1 MLLLAHQFGQLAIAL
16 IPLRS
21 PLRKLARVC
30 GYRNPCDLFQK
41 SYLQSLGFDVS
52 TIVDVGVDHGTKE
65 LYGAFENCFFVLV
78 DPRRNAPS
86 LLRYK
91 PARYIF
97 VNKALGAKNGHLLLR
112 EQEEGKTSLL
122 ERTKLTASPI
132 LAEYEVEVTTLDT
145 LLESVKFEGSIGI
158 KLDTE
163 GYEIEIMKGLEKY
176 KDITRFV
183 ICEASIRERF
193 VGSYQFSDL
202 IEFMLERDFL
212 FFNFLNPTNR
222 RPMYYD
228 VIFVPRTSDLLK

>member
-1 MLLLAHQFGQLAIAL
+1 MLLVVHEFSRLEIAL

-21 PLRKLARVC
+21 PLGKLARVC
-30 GYRNPCDLFQK
+30 GYRNPFDLFQRN
-41 SYLQSLGFDVS
+41 YLQSLCFDVS

-91 PARYIF
+91 PARYTY
-97 VNKALGAKNGHLLLR
+97 VNKALGAENGRLLLR

-132 LAEYEVEVTTLDT
+132 LAEYDVEVTTLDT
-145 LLESVKFEGSIGI
+145 LLELIKFEGPIGI

-163 GYEIEIMKGLEKY
+163 GYEIEIMKGLEKFNN
-176 KDITRFV
+176 ITRFV

-193 VGSYQFSDL
+193 IGSYQFSEL
-202 IEFMLERDFL
+202 IEFMLKRDFL

-228 VIFVPRTSDLLK
+228 VIFLPRTSDLFK